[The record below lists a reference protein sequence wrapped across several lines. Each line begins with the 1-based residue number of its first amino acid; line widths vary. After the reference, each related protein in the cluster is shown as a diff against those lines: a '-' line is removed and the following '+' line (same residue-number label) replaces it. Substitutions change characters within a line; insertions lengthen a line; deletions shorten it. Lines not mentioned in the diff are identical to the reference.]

1 MNLKNSFSGFSC
13 LLYGFRTMLKEGYRM
28 YTLLPVLIN
37 AVLMTAAIYLF
48 MGAVGRGTNWVL
60 SMFPDWMSFL
70 RWIIIPFAFISMMLI
85 CAYLFVA
92 VESIVICP
100 FASFLAEKA
109 EQDITGK
116 VRQQPEIP
124 AGKYPAWI
132 AGIAWHSLKRTA
144 RSYCFYLPCALLCL
158 IIFLIPAVGQVLF
171 PVVWLLLSGWWLAMQ
186 NLDYVFDNNGI
197 SFAEMSRR
205 MRKSPVPVISF
216 GCLTAAIAAVP
227 VANILVLP
235 AAVIGATRLFLVD
248 PKLNGSEALTGEA
261 GTSAAVEPGT
271 SVTEK

>member
-1 MNLKNSFSGFSC
+1 
-13 LLYGFRTMLKEGYRM
+13 
-28 YTLLPVLIN
+28 
-37 AVLMTAAIYLF
+37 
-48 MGAVGRGTNWVL
+48 
-60 SMFPDWMSFL
+60 
-70 RWIIIPFAFISMMLI
+70 MLI

-158 IIFLIPAVGQVLF
+158 IIFLIPAVGQ
-171 PVVWLLLSGWWLAMQ
+171 LARASQNHINRRVMQ
-186 NLDYVFDNNGI
+186 PFVDEYTPHNRQ
-197 SFAEMSRR
+197 SPRR
-205 MRKSPVPVISF
+205 
-216 GCLTAAIAAVP
+216 GY
-227 VANILVLP
+227 
-235 AAVIGATRLFLVD
+235 
-248 PKLNGSEALTGEA
+248 ALA
-261 GTSAAVEPGT
+261 YS
-271 SVTEK
+271 